1 LKVPALLGHTLLLLL
16 LLLLLFACVLR
27 VLANNLGAL

>member
-1 LKVPALLGHTLLLLL
+1 LKVPALLGHTLL